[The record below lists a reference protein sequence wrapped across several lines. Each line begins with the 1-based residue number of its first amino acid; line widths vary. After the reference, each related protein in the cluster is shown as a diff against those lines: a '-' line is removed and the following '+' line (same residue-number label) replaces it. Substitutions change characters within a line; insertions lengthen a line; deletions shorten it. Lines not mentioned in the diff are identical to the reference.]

1 MTFKEVEEGL
11 AELLKNPDTAQAGV
25 KDFLEKIKPDYDTME
40 SLSTKSKED
49 DKRIRDL
56 QDTNQ
61 KLFLSVT
68 GENSSDE
75 EQENEDNPIDWD
87 SLMTETE
94 ERSC

>member
-1 MTFKEVEEGL
+1 MTFEEVEKGL
-11 AELLKNPDTAQAGV
+11 AELLKNPDTAQAGA

-40 SLSTKSKED
+40 SLSTKSKEA

-75 EQENEDNPIDWD
+75 EQKNEDNPIDWD

-94 ERSC
+94 

>member
-1 MTFKEVEEGL
+1 MTFEEVEKGL
-11 AELLKNPDTAQAGV
+11 AELLKNPDTAQAGA
-25 KDFLEKIKPDYDTME
+25 KDFLEKIKPDYDTIE

-68 GENSSDE
+68 GENTEEE
-75 EQENEDNPIDWD
+75 EQKKEDNPIDWD

-94 ERSC
+94 ERN

>member
-1 MTFKEVEEGL
+1 MTFEEVEKGL
-11 AELLKNPDTAQAGV
+11 AELLKNPDTAQAGA

-40 SLSTKSKED
+40 SLSAKSKED

-68 GENSSDE
+68 GENTEEE
-75 EQENEDNPIDWD
+75 EQKNEDNPIDWD

-94 ERSC
+94 ERT